1 MTLVKYNPYRGF
13 ANLSETVDRFFNGY
27 PSNDDESLSTW
38 TPLVDISEAEDHY
51 EVVVEVPGLDKNDIT
66 LSFEDQVLTLKGEK
80 KAIHEDKKRNYHR
93 VERFYGKFERSFRLP
108 QSVKTNEIKAKYEN
122 GVLTVTIPKSEEAK
136 PREITI
142 G

>member
-13 ANLSETVDRFFNGY
+13 ANLSETVDRFFKGY
-27 PSNDDESLSTW
+27 PSNEDESLSTW

-51 EVVVEVPGLDKNDIT
+51 EVVAEVPGLAKEDIT

-80 KAIHEDKKRNYHR
+80 KTKYEDKKLNYHR

-122 GVLTVTIPKSEEAK
+122 GILTVTIPKSEEAK